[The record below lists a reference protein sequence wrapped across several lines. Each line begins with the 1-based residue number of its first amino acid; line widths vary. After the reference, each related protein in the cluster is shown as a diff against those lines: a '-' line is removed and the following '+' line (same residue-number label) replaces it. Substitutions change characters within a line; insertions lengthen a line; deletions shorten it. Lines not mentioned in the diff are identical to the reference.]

1 MADITTSTL
10 KIGDNNLILRD
21 ADAQA
26 KLATHTQKI
35 AALEEDTTS
44 LKGDLLSAQTQL
56 EQTTSDALAAY
67 ATDTAYGA
75 IASFSDG
82 ADGVPVKSLVVNI
95 EPVQSGSGDPSPTN
109 IRPISGHDTA
119 KVTRTGKNLL
129 DYADKT
135 ISTRITSVTDN
146 GDGSFT
152 VVASGANATI
162 EHIIPVTAGETYT
175 IKCESATN
183 VSGNA
188 SQMGVCTVYDGET
201 SSSTALLSNAT
212 YDSSAKQ
219 FTPTGNY
226 VRVVCKVTGGN
237 GAGTGIIVKPQLE
250 LGTTVTPYEPF
261 ADIQT
266 VTIDLDGTIYGGT
279 LDVTTGV
286 LTVDRERVDLGTLN
300 WTKASGFSAKDCF
313 YAPLSSLPSMPKFN
327 VSSIPNAISSMFVP
341 TYQSASSWAI
351 NSFVFTGQAG
361 IIPSGSLGII
371 VTLNAYT
378 DASAFKTGMSGQQIM
393 YELAEPFEVTL
404 TGQDITTVLG
414 QNNIWSD
421 AGDVEVEYRADTK
434 LYIEKLTAP
443 TEDDMI
449 ADHAI
454 SANTFFMIGNTL
466 YRATTAIASGATIT
480 VGTNATILSL
490 SDALNALA

>member
-1 MADITTSTL
+1 MSTEYIKTSWQDGDIITAD
-10 KIGDNNLILRD
+10 KMNNIENGI
-21 ADAQA
+21 
-26 KLATHTQKI
+26 KGV
-35 AALEEDTTS
+35 EEVATS
-44 LKGDLLSAQTQL
+44 LKEDYTTILDSA
-56 EQTTSDALAAY
+56 Y
-67 ATDTAYGA
+67 VTDTASGS
-75 IASFSDG
+75 IASFPDG
-82 ADGVPVKSLVVNI
+82 ADNVPVKSLVVDI

-188 SQMGVCTVYDGET
+188 SQMAVCTVYDGET

-279 LDVTTGV
+279 LDVGTGV
-286 LTVDRERVDLGTLN
+286 LTVDRGRVDLGSLTWDKNKNDQGNDVFSSQGIKNAVASSIAVCSAYKNNSETCRPASLYDGEFSIN
-300 WTKASGFSAKDCF
+300 IKPANTSGYFASGEIVIKDSSNAETSSAD
-313 YAPLSSLPSMPKFN
+313 
-327 VSSIPNAISSMFVP
+327 
-341 TYQSASSWAI
+341 
-351 NSFVFTGQAG
+351 
-361 IIPSGSLGII
+361 
-371 VTLNAYT
+371 
-378 DASAFKTGMSGQQIM
+378 FKTAMSGI
-393 YELAEPFEVTL
+393 YLAYKIKTPTAVQLNPHEVSTL
-404 TGQDITTVLG
+404 LGVNNVFADTGNVT
-414 QNNIWSD
+414 
-421 AGDVEVEYRADTK
+421 AEYRADTK
-434 LYIEKLTAP
+434 LYIKKLTES
-443 TEDDMI
+443 TETDMV
-449 ADHAI
+449 AD
-454 SANTFFMIGNTL
+454 ANIPNNTYFMVGNQL
-466 YRATTAIASGATIT
+466 YLSTAAIASGATIAP
-480 VGTNATILSL
+480 GTNCTLTNLAT
-490 SDALNALA
+490 ALNALNQ